1 MRSECAICNGNIK
14 HIHSLEKMP
23 IKLCCTDSPEIKNTE
38 ISFAQCAKC
47 GTIQLDKL
55 IQLDILYSNS
65 HNYTSVGKVW
75 ENYFKLFCE
84 SINDLIIDKN
94 ILEIGDPSG
103 KIANRMNN
111 YKKWH
116 IVEPNKNKKIVF
128 NEKIEF
134 IESFFDENFQTD
146 KQIDMIVHSHLFE
159 HIYNPNAFL
168 KKCHEILV
176 DDGEMFFGVPNM
188 EYIGKNELAPFA
200 GIFFEHT
207 ILLNKENITYL
218 LNKNGFTI
226 LRIIDYE
233 NHSILF
239 HAKKSPTFL
248 TDFASS
254 DNSIVNCELFL
265 SSVTNYKKFIEKCIR
280 TIEENP
286 NKKVYVFGAS
296 YNTQFLL
303 SMGLNPEM
311 ITGILDN
318 SVDKQNKYLYGYNLK
333 IYSPEIIRNKE
344 DCIVILKNGYYN
356 NEIMNQLLLL
366 NDKIVIVK

>member
-1 MRSECAICNGNIK
+1 MRSECAICNRNIK

-23 IKLCCTDSPEIKNTE
+23 IKLCCTDSPEINNAE
-38 ISFAQCAKC
+38 LSFSQCDEC

-55 IQLDILYSNS
+55 IPLDILYSNS

-75 ENYFKLFCE
+75 ENYFNLFCE

-103 KIANRMNN
+103 KIANRMDN

-116 IVEPNKNKKIVF
+116 IIEPNKNKKIEF
-128 NEKIEF
+128 KEKIEF

-159 HIYNPNAFL
+159 HIYDPNVFL